1 MVSILGFAGHLV
13 AVKNYLA
20 LLWYQESSHRQL
32 TRKRRSTAVVQL
44 NSVYTNRQLAV
55 PVGHSLP
62 ATVLDLPSFY
72 SRLKSFGKHNMTK
85 NTLSKG
91 MVL

>member
-44 NSVYTNRQLAV
+44 NSVYRNRQLAV
-55 PVGHSLP
+55 PMGRSLP
-62 ATVLDLPSFY
+62 ATVLGYRAFILDL
-72 SRLKSFGKHNMTK
+72 RVLE
-85 NTLSKG
+85 NTT
-91 MVL
+91 